1 MEHNDN
7 YENGFLYA
15 WIKKLFNILDKLNF
29 VEKFKDLIWWIVSRK
44 LFKIQKTKENER
56 RIKSIAIDLYK
67 LLKLTIIISIW
78 IFKINTIW
86 VTVIT
91 FYLIITTLMTYLKYH
106 FWERNTNNNYERNRR
121 RFVSMILSFTF
132 IIIVYGYLYDVP
144 FKYTITKDT
153 VSSIQSTVYVNDVP
167 MKNEEISWD
176 EALLY
181 SISNAFGGNYSN
193 IVTVNKAGD
202 WLSISQII
210 ITFNY
215 LTIIFAKS
223 LLNERD

>member
-1 MEHNDN
+1 
-7 YENGFLYA
+7 
-15 WIKKLFNILDKLNF
+15 
-29 VEKFKDLIWWIVSRK
+29 
-44 LFKIQKTKENER
+44 
-56 RIKSIAIDLYK
+56 
-67 LLKLTIIISIW
+67 
-78 IFKINTIW
+78 
-86 VTVIT
+86 
-91 FYLIITTLMTYLKYH
+91 
-106 FWERNTNNNYERNRR
+106 
-121 RFVSMILSFTF
+121 MILSFTF